1 LESLACGTR
10 VISTIESGG
19 VVEIAKQA
27 VEGGLI
33 VTSSTSSFINEMLRV
48 ERNPIK
54 KIKESLLPDMY
65 HIESSI
71 LIIERLIEC

>member
-1 LESLACGTR
+1 
-10 VISTIESGG
+10 
-19 VVEIAKQA
+19 
-27 VEGGLI
+27 LI